1 MNYGELIKSAFWISL
16 RNRYLWFFGFF
27 VGGSSLNFSGSIPNG
42 GGNFNSDPSGSDFSS
57 ALALQGAGGPFE
69 NIALIVGII
78 IVALLLALVFVF
90 FALVSQGG
98 LAESVAAVD
107 RGEGRRFG
115 STFRSGL
122 SNFWRV
128 LGYYVVFFLISLAFI
143 LVIGVPLALL
153 VAGIFAAT
161 ESLGARIGFVVL
173 VAFVGILLLIAVFVP
188 LSIIGQFALRRIVV
202 DGEGVLGSIG
212 SGYRLFRQSLGRSL
226 LVWLIGIG
234 LALGVGIAL
243 LIAAAI
249 VGLIL
254 FLPTIALGLGGYATA
269 AIVTGAVA
277 ALILIPLLLVA
288 TSIIGTFK
296 HAYWT
301 LAYLRLASRDTMP
314 VTQNIV

>member
-27 VGGSSLNFSGSIPNG
+27 AGGSSLNFSGSIPNG
-42 GGNFNSDPSGSDFSS
+42 GGNFDSDPGGSDFFS
-57 ALALQGAGGPFE
+57 ALALQSGNPFD

-78 IVALLLALVFVF
+78 AVALLLALVFVF

-98 LAESVAAVD
+98 LAASVAAVD
-107 RGEGRRFG
+107 RGEGRRFS
-115 STFRSGL
+115 STFRSGV

-128 LGYYVVFFLISLAFI
+128 LGYYVLLFLISMAFL

-153 VAGIFAAT
+153 VAGIFFAT

-188 LSIIGQFALRRIVV
+188 LSIIGQFALRRIVL
-202 DGEGVLGSIG
+202 DREGVLGSIG
-212 SGYRLFRQSLGRSL
+212 SGYRLFRQNLGRSL

-243 LIAAAI
+243 LIAGAI

-254 FLPTIALGLGGYATA
+254 FLPTIALGIAGYSTA
-269 AIVTGAVA
+269 AIVTGSVA

-288 TSIIGTFK
+288 TGAVGTFN

-301 LAYLRLASRDTMP
+301 LAYLRLTSRDAMP
-314 VTQNIV
+314 AARPAV